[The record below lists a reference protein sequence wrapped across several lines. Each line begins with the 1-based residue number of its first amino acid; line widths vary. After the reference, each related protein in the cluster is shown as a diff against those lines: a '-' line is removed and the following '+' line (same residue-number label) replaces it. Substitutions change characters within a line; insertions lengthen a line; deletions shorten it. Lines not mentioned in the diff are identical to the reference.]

1 MATQVSHPDIL
12 IVGGGVIGAACARAL
27 ARRDVSVTVVEAGD
41 RPGSATPAAAGMLAP
56 FAEAEPEDPLL
67 ALCVGARDLYGDLA
81 RELEEETGVDIQL
94 RTDGI
99 VQLAFT
105 EEAASRSKSAIA
117 WQRQIGFAT
126 EWLPPE
132 EVRQR
137 VPGAGPD
144 ILGAALAPEDGG
156 LSPRALRNACIK
168 SAELRGA
175 QVVRGALVEE
185 ILIEG
190 GRVRGVRTADGV
202 HSAGAVVLAAGCW
215 SGRIAGLPR
224 PIPVEPIRGQ
234 MAALDWPLGEP
245 PAIVYGGGGYVLER
259 DGEAIAGS
267 TMEQAGFATGT
278 TEEGLRLVYRYM
290 RRIFPAL
297 AGKPVKRTW
306 AGLRPVTPDKH
317 PILGPD
323 PEVPNLWYATGHGR
337 HGILL
342 AGITGDIV
350 AQLYVGEEVEQD
362 LSSMVVDRFDAS

>member
-1 MATQVSHPDIL
+1 MANQVSHPDVL

-27 ARRDVSVTVVEAGD
+27 AHREVSVAVVEAGD

-56 FAEAEPEDPLL
+56 FAEAQSEDPLL

-81 RELEEETGVDIQL
+81 RKLEEETGIDIQL
-94 RTDGI
+94 RSDGI

-105 EEAASRSKSAIA
+105 EEEASRIKSAIA

-126 EWLPPE
+126 EWLSPE
-132 EVRQR
+132 EVRER

-156 LSPRALRNACIK
+156 LVPTALREACIR

-175 QVVRGALVEE
+175 RVARGEVVDELVV
-185 ILIEG
+185 EG
-190 GRVRGVRTADGV
+190 NRVRGVRTADSV
-202 HSAGAVVLAAGCW
+202 YQAGAVVLAAGCW
-215 SGRIAGLPR
+215 SGGIAGLPR
-224 PIPVEPIRGQ
+224 SVPVEPFRGQ
-234 MAALDWPLGEP
+234 MAALDWPKGEP

-259 DGEAIAGS
+259 DGEAIVGT

-306 AGLRPVTPDKH
+306 AGLRPVTPDRH
-317 PILGPD
+317 PIVGSD
-323 PEVPNLWYATGHGR
+323 PEVDGLWYATGHGR
-337 HGILL
+337 NGVLL
-342 AGITGDIV
+342 AGITADIV
-350 AQLYVGEEVEQD
+350 AQLYMGEEVEHD
-362 LSSMVVDRFDAS
+362 LTPMAVDRFDAS